1 VADTGEADRMA
12 TLRAEML
19 AGGRERLDGEGICR
33 AFRTGYRF
41 ELLEAGSS
49 LFGGD
54 YTLTRVVHHGDQRE
68 GFEGEEDK
76 IIYSNTFTCIPANIT
91 FRPALRTRRPRIN
104 GVITAKVD
112 GQEGAYAYLDEEGRY
127 HAKMPFDLS
136 DLKDGQAS
144 LPIRMAQPY
153 GGPDYGMHFP
163 VHNGNDIVLAFVDGD
178 MDRPIALGTVPN
190 PGNGSPVTNRNNHE
204 SVIRT
209 ASGHQ
214 IRLDDKDGKTVIEI
228 TTRGKH
234 VLSLNDD
241 PESREIRILTT
252 DGNQMVFDDTNKHIS
267 LSTPD
272 GAHLVKLDYDKKVLS
287 AETEYGHKLTLDD
300 QAKALA
306 LQTKD
311 GHILRLDDDKKL
323 LTLQDGKGKHVFQI
337 DAGGDIVSITT
348 AGDMEF
354 AAKGALNITAKEINM
369 EAEKGAF
376 NLKAAKELALEAANV
391 SAK

>member
-1 VADTGEADRMA
+1 
-12 TLRAEML
+12 
-19 AGGRERLDGEGICR
+19 
-33 AFRTGYRF
+33 
-41 ELLEAGSS
+41 
-49 LFGGD
+49 
-54 YTLTRVVHHGDQRE
+54 
-68 GFEGEEDK
+68 
-76 IIYSNTFTCIPANIT
+76 
-91 FRPALRTRRPRIN
+91 
-104 GVITAKVD
+104 
-112 GQEGAYAYLDEEGRY
+112 
-127 HAKMPFDLS
+127 
-136 DLKDGQAS
+136 
-144 LPIRMAQPY
+144 
-153 GGPDYGMHFP
+153 
-163 VHNGNDIVLAFVDGD
+163 
-178 MDRPIALGTVPN
+178 
-190 PGNGSPVTNRNNHE
+190 
-204 SVIRT
+204 
-209 ASGHQ
+209 
-214 IRLDDKDGKTVIEI
+214 EI

-252 DGNQMVFDDTNKHIS
+252 DGNEMVFDDTNKHTS

-376 NLKAAKELALEAANV
+376 NLKAAKELALEAAKV
-391 SAK
+391 SAKARRKMTLEAGMDAGIKGLNLKMEGKVNVESKAGVQNKVTGVMTNVEAQAINTVKGAMVMIN